1 MNKYTWLLDAGHGG
15 LIKGKYVTPG
25 KRSPEWE
32 DGTPQLFEG
41 VFNRAVRASLIH
53 MLVRMPSGG
62 DIGYFILN
70 DGDKDIGLTERV
82 KLANKYHKQHGNC
95 VLLSIHGNAG
105 GGTGF
110 EVFTSPGET
119 ASDPIATVFCEEI
132 MKEFPSHKFRP
143 DYSDKDPD
151 KEAPFYLLK
160 KSNCP
165 ALLTENL
172 FMDRLEDCKFMAS
185 IEGQQRIALAH
196 FNAMKRVEGLPV

>member
-1 MNKYTWLLDAGHGG
+1 MNKYTWLLDSGHGG
-15 LIKGKYVTPG
+15 LIDGKYQTKG
-25 KRSPEWE
+25 KRSPQWD

-41 VFNRAVRASLIH
+41 VFNRAIRSHLIN
-53 MLVRMPSGG
+53 LIVRMPSGKG
-62 DIGYFILN
+62 LAYFVLN
-70 DGDKDIGLTERV
+70 DGDKDMSLPERV

-132 MKEFPSHKFRP
+132 MKEFPGRIFRA

-151 KEAPFYLLK
+151 KEAPFYLLERTT
-160 KSNCP
+160 CP
-165 ALLTENL
+165 AVLTENG
-172 FMDRLEDCKFMAS
+172 FMDRLEDCKFMQS
-185 IEGQQRIALAH
+185 VEGQQRIALAH
-196 FNAMKRVEGLPV
+196 FNAMKRLEGLPV